1 MQESVDAMR
10 VALRVLAA
18 ITGRTPPDPKDV
30 ELLRRHA
37 PTNEYES
44 VDDMACAVV
53 EEALK
58 RFRAKREQAH
68 SADQ

>member
-18 ITGRTPPDPKDV
+18 ITERRPPDPEDV
-30 ELLRRHA
+30 EVVRRHA
-37 PTNEYES
+37 PMNTRRI
-44 VDDMACAVV
+44 DDMACAVV

-58 RFRAKREQAH
+58 RFRAKRASTSH
-68 SADQ
+68 